1 MIKNYISSEM
11 LLLTTIAIEFVINPI
26 ETETE
31 RDMG

>member
-1 MIKNYISSEM
+1 MMGNYISSEM
-11 LLLTTIAIEFVINPI
+11 LLPTTIVIESVINQI